1 MIIGTKVATTND
13 KNNNDWETKLGNIS
27 GVKSIPIKI
36 DLEKSGL
43 GNNSKPAI
51 KPTVIDT
58 YAFFS
63 KNVFE

>member
-1 MIIGTKVATTND
+1 MTGAKVATTND

-51 KPTVIDT
+51 KPTIIDT

>member
-1 MIIGTKVATTND
+1 MTGTKVATTND
-13 KNNNDWETKLGNIS
+13 KNNNDWETKLGNRS
-27 GVKSIPIKI
+27 TGKSIPIKI
-36 DLEKSGL
+36 DVEKSGL

-51 KPTVIDT
+51 KPKIIDT

>member
-1 MIIGTKVATTND
+1 MTGAKVAITND

-27 GVKSIPIKI
+27 IGKSIPIKI

-51 KPTVIDT
+51 KPTIIDT

>member
-1 MIIGTKVATTND
+1 MTGTKVATTND
-13 KNNNDWETKLGNIS
+13 KNNNDWETKPGNIS
-27 GVKSIPIKI
+27 AGKSIPIKI

-51 KPTVIDT
+51 NPTIIDT
-58 YAFFS
+58 YTFFS

>member
-1 MIIGTKVATTND
+1 MTGAKVATTND

-27 GVKSIPIKI
+27 IGKSIPIKI

-51 KPTVIDT
+51 KPTIIDT

-63 KNVFE
+63 KNIFE

>member
-1 MIIGTKVATTND
+1 MTGIKVATTND
-13 KNNNDWETKLGNIS
+13 KNNNDWETKLGNILA
-27 GVKSIPIKI
+27 GKSTPIKI

-51 KPTVIDT
+51 KPTIIDT

-63 KNVFE
+63 KNIFE